1 MRLPESA
8 GYTVRYPILHRSLNR
23 RDWASS
29 QTVLDDISTIITS
42 SLSTELSIPP
52 RDYPLFSVLLIVPD
66 HGDRVYIQEM
76 THLILQVLGFKSIAV
91 QQEAYCAI
99 FGAGMSS
106 ACVVDIGAQ
115 ETSVTCVDEAMLLA
129 ETR

>member
-1 MRLPESA
+1 M
-8 GYTVRYPILHRSLNR
+8 
-23 RDWASS
+23 
-29 QTVLDDISTIITS
+29 
-42 SLSTELSIPP
+42 
-52 RDYPLFSVLLIVPD
+52 
-66 HGDRVYIQEM
+66 YIQEM

>member
-1 MRLPESA
+1 M
-8 GYTVRYPILHRSLNR
+8 
-23 RDWASS
+23 
-29 QTVLDDISTIITS
+29 
-42 SLSTELSIPP
+42 
-52 RDYPLFSVLLIVPD
+52 
-66 HGDRVYIQEM
+66 
-76 THLILQVLGFKSIAV
+76 LQVLGFKSIAV